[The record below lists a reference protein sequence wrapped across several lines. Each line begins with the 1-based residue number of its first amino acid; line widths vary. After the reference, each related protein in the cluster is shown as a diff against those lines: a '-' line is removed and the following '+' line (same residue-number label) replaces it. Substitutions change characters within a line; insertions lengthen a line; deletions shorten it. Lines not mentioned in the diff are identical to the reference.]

1 MKEIHSSVREVAVVQ
16 AATEMI
22 LSSADADTV
31 LHHILLIVRNYF
43 GVSTC
48 AVLLVDADRND
59 LFVRAENG
67 YTIPPR
73 RFKIGV
79 DGVTGRCAAQRSPV
93 YVPDVSKDPNYICAD
108 PKVRSE
114 IALPLIVR
122 DELIGVLDVESDKED
137 YFSDE
142 MIGVL
147 ALFATQAAMALENA
161 RLHQVERRRSRQIEF
176 VNLIARASSHAAG
189 AEQLMAVLAE
199 LLADMFE
206 GSMVSVLLRDRS
218 GALDMIAHVGGEM
231 PPLGPFV
238 ESARNGSIAE
248 SLHARLAVA
257 VGDAKQRTASSA
269 WRPCQAGTQSELV
282 TPLAS
287 LGETIG
293 VIVISHPAPAA
304 FSPEDRSIAQAAA
317 DVCATAI
324 RNIQLSEE
332 LRRIANT
339 DSLTGMYNQRY
350 FHVVLAQEIGRAR
363 RSNQPLSI
371 LMFDVCGFR
380 EINARHGFDAG
391 DDLLRAISHLLTTSV
406 RSMDTICR
414 YSGDKFTLVLPEI
427 QGAQVGSV
435 RDKIIEGLV
444 ELGKSHADRKPL
456 SASFAW
462 VQFPV
467 DGANE
472 LALIRRLMEKMEEE
486 KGRAKS

>member
-1 MKEIHSSVREVAVVQ
+1 MQ

-31 LHHILLIVRNYF
+31 LHQILLIVRNYF

-48 AVLLVDADRND
+48 AVMLVDADKQD
-59 LFVRAENG
+59 LFVRAQNG
-67 YTIPPR
+67 YTIAPR
-73 RFKIGV
+73 RYRIGV
-79 DGVTGRCAAQRSPV
+79 DGVTGRCAAQRIPV
-93 YVPDVSKDPNYICAD
+93 HVPDVTKDPAYICVD
-108 PKVRSE
+108 STVRSE

-147 ALFATQAAMALENA
+147 ALFASQAAVALENA
-161 RLHQVERRRSRQIEF
+161 RLYQVERRRSRQIEF
-176 VNLIARASSHAAG
+176 VNLIARASSSAAG
-189 AEQLMAVLAE
+189 IEQLMSILSE

-206 GSMVSVLLRDRS
+206 GSLVSVLLRGRS
-218 GALDMIAHVGGEM
+218 GSLEMIAHVGGEM
-231 PPLGPFV
+231 PPLAPFV

-248 SLHARLAVA
+248 ALRVRLAVA
-257 VGDAKQRTASSA
+257 VGDAKQRAANSA
-269 WRPCQAGTQSELV
+269 WRSCLEGTQSELAA
-282 TPLAS
+282 PLSS

-324 RNIQLSEE
+324 RNVQLSEE

-350 FHVVLAQEIGRAR
+350 FHVALAQEINRSR
-363 RSNQPLSI
+363 RYNKPFSV
-371 LMFDVCGFR
+371 LMFDVRDFR
-380 EINARHGFDAG
+380 AINAQHGFDAG
-391 DDLLRAISHLLTTSV
+391 DDLLRSISHLLTTSV
-406 RSMDTICR
+406 RTMDTICR
-414 YSGDKFTLVLPEI
+414 YNGDRFTLILPEI
-427 QGAQVGSV
+427 QGAQVDSV
-435 RDKIIEGLV
+435 RGKIIEGLA
-444 ELGKSHADRKPL
+444 ELGKAQAGGRPL
-456 SASFAW
+456 QAIFTTAH
-462 VQFPV
+462 FPE

-472 LALIRRLMEKMEEE
+472 LALIRRLVEKLEQE
-486 KGRAKS
+486 KGRNGP